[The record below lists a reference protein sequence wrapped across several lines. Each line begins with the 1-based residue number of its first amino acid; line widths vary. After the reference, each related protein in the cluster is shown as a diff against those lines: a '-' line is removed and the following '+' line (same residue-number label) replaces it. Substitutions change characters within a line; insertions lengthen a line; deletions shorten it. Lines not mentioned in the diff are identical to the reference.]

1 MKLRRILSIL
11 LVLAMALSIAPAFAE
26 GETEK
31 VVLKVY
37 SCSPETFPGW
47 EYGDDPVSSK
57 IEEMAGVDIQFSYA
71 TTSDNQELYTMLS
84 DGTIDEYDMI
94 SCGFVPQLIDEEFVV
109 ALDDVAKEYNYQP
122 YYDLMPTGLI
132 GAHGINGKLYY
143 SPSHYGDDALLATVA
158 AVKKAPAN
166 FTVNYNSLVKKVGV
180 EEGSLTTL
188 EDVKNAA
195 LKAQAAGIEYP
206 FLLSGA
212 SGKDPIGGLTWGQTM
227 NNCFGGPGF
236 VYPLEDGTVTF
247 NYKSEEYKKGLKWV
261 NEMYKLGLVLPD
273 CFTFTAS
280 LNDETVKQIA
290 LSDNVAFIIGH
301 SWFVEQHVPD
311 YSYFRRWKLIPA
323 GEGVAQE
330 DIRAMCW
337 NGSQIGSAILWIN
350 AASEHKLEALKWIT
364 TYWQPEVQIMCLY
377 GIEGLHYTVSY
388 DNYPEI
394 GEMVK
399 NPDMLADQANMSPV
413 EFQKKYGYFNDC
425 ISRYRGRYGQVAWD
439 RPSKVITDENGNEK
453 VIGDYDC
460 NLGALYAHPFK
471 TGNLTLNLTDT
482 DQKALLENLKKVWS
496 DNLPDIVMAKDDA
509 AFEAAYEK
517 LNSEMEKAGMADM
530 EKILTER
537 YWQYADQLHEDYNKK
552 WDEAAKR

>member
-11 LVLAMALSIAPAFAE
+11 LVLALALSIAPAFAE
-26 GETEK
+26 GEAEK

-37 SCSPETFPGW
+37 RSSPEIYPGW
-47 EYGDDPVSSK
+47 EYGDDPVSAM
-57 IEEMAGVDIQFSYA
+57 IEEMAGVDIQFTFA
-71 TTSDNQELYTMLS
+71 TTSDNQELFTMLS
-84 DGTIDEYDMI
+84 DGSIDEYDI
-94 SCGFVPQLIDEEFVV
+94 INCGFVPQLIDEEFVV
-109 ALDDVAKEYNYQP
+109 ALSDVAEEYNYQP
-122 YYDLMPTGLI
+122 YYDLLPTGLV

-143 SPSHYGDDALLATVA
+143 SPSHYGDDELLATVA
-158 AVKKAPAN
+158 AGLKAPAN

-195 LKAQAAGIEYP
+195 LKAQEAGIEYP
-206 FLLSGA
+206 FFLSCTGIT
-212 SGKDPIGGLTWGQTM
+212 DPLHGLSWSQTL
-227 NNCFGGPGF
+227 NNCYGGPGF
-236 VYPLEDGTVTF
+236 VYPQEDGTVTF
-247 NYKSEEYKKGLKWV
+247 NYKSEEYKKGLKWL
-261 NEMYKLGLVLPD
+261 NEMYKLGLVKAD
-273 CFTFTAS
+273 NFTFTAS
-280 LNDETVKQIA
+280 VNDESVKQIA
-290 LSDNVAFIIGH
+290 LSDNAAFIIGH
-301 SWFVEQHVPD
+301 SWTLEQHVAD

-337 NGSQIGSAILWIN
+337 NGSQIGSAALWITD
-350 AASEHKLEALKWIT
+350 ASEHKLEALKWIT
-364 TYWQPEVQIMCLY
+364 TYWQPEVQVMCLY
-377 GIEGLHYTVSY
+377 GIEGQHYTVSY
-388 DNYPEI
+388 ENYPEI

-399 NPDMLADQANMSPV
+399 NPDMLEDQANMTNV
-413 EFQKKYGYFNDC
+413 EFQKKWGYFNNC
-425 ISRYRGRYGQVAWD
+425 ISDFRGRYGQVAWD

-482 DQKALLENLKKVWS
+482 DQTALLSNLKKVWS
-496 DNLPDIVMAKDDA
+496 DNLPAIVMAKDDA

-517 LNSEMEKAGMADM
+517 LNSEMEKAGMGEM
-530 EKILTER
+530 EQIITER
-537 YWQYADQLHEDYNKK
+537 YWNYADQLHEDYNKK